1 MEYQSGDVRD
11 TEVLH
16 EAFRDADVVVHLAF
30 LIVGGKRA
38 TTRAI
43 NVDGTLNAFRA
54 AAAAEARRFVY
65 ASSVAAYGFHR
76 DNPVGMTEEWPT
88 RPADTL
94 FYSQEKAEL
103 EQLLRAESTFHPDLD
118 LYLLRPSIVLGPHAA
133 GAKELLP
140 EPLASLARGLREQIR
155 RLPLPVPT
163 PVPDLPVQ
171 FVHSDDVGRALRQCV
186 FGAGPPGAYNI
197 AGDGVLSTVD
207 VARELGIKP
216 VPVPARPVRAAARAT
231 ARLPFLPS
239 TAEWVEAMSRPA
251 IMETRRAKTELGWF
265 TAVHR
270 ARCAA
275 RDHRAVTATSPGGPR
290 RTSGGGE
297 LRGQAAV
304 VRVGPGVLAAV
315 VVSADHG
322 SNRRKHSRHHAGR
335 SYVG

>member
-65 ASSVAAYGFHR
+65 ASSVVAYGFHR

-186 FGAGPPGAYNI
+186 SA
-197 AGDGVLSTVD
+197 
-207 VARELGIKP
+207 P
-216 VPVPARPVRAAARAT
+216 VRPVRTTSPVTACSAR
-231 ARLPFLPS
+231 S
-239 TAEWVEAMSRPA
+239 TSHGSWASSRCPCPP
-251 IMETRRAKTELGWF
+251 G
-265 TAVHR
+265 
-270 ARCAA
+270 RCA
-275 RDHRAVTATSPGGPR
+275 PR
-290 RTSGGGE
+290 RGR
-297 LRGQAAV
+297 LRGCRSCPAP
-304 VRVGPGVLAAV
+304 RSGW
-315 VVSADHG
+315 
-322 SNRRKHSRHHAGR
+322 RR
-335 SYVG
+335 